1 MVSIVSDSR
10 AECTIKGKDTD
21 CGEELKYVCEGLV
34 RLAFDKLSLLGPESL
49 PVTSA
54 VSVP

>member
-34 RLAFDKLSLLGPESL
+34 RLAFGKLSLLGPESL